1 MLCHAMLCCAT
12 KGDASSPEPL
22 RMRSSE
28 VGDAILGGEM
38 KERSQTFAGDAPGRP
53 ASQTIA

>member
-1 MLCHAMLCCAT
+1 
-12 KGDASSPEPL
+12 
-22 RMRSSE
+22 MRSSE